1 MSSCYSKNKYE
12 EIKEM
17 SRPGGNPEIAK
28 YSFKQ
33 KYEWDEPCSA
43 KMTLRLPPSL
53 YKQIKQVPDWQEEV
67 RQAIALIVESEKE
80 NISPQE
86 KKKNA

>member
-1 MSSCYSKNKYE
+1 MA
-12 EIKEM
+12 
-17 SRPGGNPEIAK
+17 RPGGNPEIVK

-53 YKQIKQVPDWQEEV
+53 YEQIKQIPNWQEEV
-67 RQAIALIVESEKE
+67 RQAIAIIVDAENSSTKEEKE
-80 NISPQE
+80 NAQ
-86 KKKNA
+86 KACK

>member
-1 MSSCYSKNKYE
+1 MSNPK
-12 EIKEM
+12 
-17 SRPGGNPEIAK
+17 GNPEIVK

-53 YKQIKQVPDWQEEV
+53 YEQLKQVPDWQEEV
-67 RQAIALIVESEKE
+67 RQAIASLVKSENLDVENST
-80 NISPQE
+80 Q
-86 KKKNA
+86 NA